1 MNPPKG
7 NRIGFSS
14 QVQMRLNVNGFSLP
28 IAQLGPDFLILRE
41 PIDHEPC
48 VARISLSVDG
58 DVSHRSVRLHEG
70 IRRNE
75 VRTPISTDLETN

>member
-1 MNPPKG
+1 MNTPKVK
-7 NRIGFSS
+7 RIGFSS

-28 IAQLGPDFLILRE
+28 IAQLGPDFLILRD

-48 VARISLSVDG
+48 AARISLSVDG
-58 DVSHRSVRLHEG
+58 DESHRNVRLHEG

-75 VRTPISTDLETN
+75 ARTPISSDLGTN